1 MAFLTVDIG
10 QNKENALRKVLE
22 REPGWNK
29 SLVTR
34 ALLTYFLNLTPVEQE
49 NLVKTFGVEQKRLI
63 DV

>member
-1 MAFLTVDIG
+1 MAFLTVEIG

-34 ALLTYFLNLTPVEQE
+34 ALLTYFLNLTSIEQE